1 MPAPTQVGILIERR
15 LTKLSP
21 EALKLARLAAIAG
34 PDFSVEIAASILRRH
49 ILDIAD
55 TWHELEAAQVIRDQA
70 FAHDLIY
77 EATLKS
83 IPAAIARSLHGEVAK
98 LLETRK
104 RRVRVLHDIGSR
116 LRCGHARGRVRRG
129 SA

>member
-1 MPAPTQVGILIERR
+1 M
-15 LTKLSP
+15 
-21 EALKLARLAAIAG
+21 
-34 PDFSVEIAASILRRH
+34 
-49 ILDIAD
+49 
-55 TWHELEAAQVIRDQA
+55 IRDQA

-98 LLETRK
+98 LLESRNAPNA
-104 RRVRVLHDIGSR
+104 RVAGHWFEAKVWGRAAMLSSR
-116 LRCGHARGRVRRG
+116 